1 MKNIGLTVLL
11 IIATASMVCAQG
23 VKPLSQI
30 GQVEEEAIAL
40 IKGQWVINGS
50 NYVLEYTD
58 RFAVRIDGLK
68 YYHYKR
74 LNTNPRFPHV
84 YTIVRSEKTG
94 FLYFA
99 RGSYENGRLVGTTS
113 KIGFK
118 GNNRLLIFS
127 SKNPKRIYQKATRV
141 KKQTTKKPNT
151 KK

>member
-1 MKNIGLTVLL
+1 MKNSFLTVLL
-11 IIATASMVCAQG
+11 IIAAASLVCAQG
-23 VKPLSQI
+23 IKPLSQI
-30 GQVEEEAIAL
+30 GPVEDEAISL
-40 IKGQWVINGS
+40 IKGQWVIDGS

-84 YTIVRSEKTG
+84 YTIVRSKKTG

-118 GNNRLLIFS
+118 GSNRLLIFS
-127 SKNPKRIYQKATRV
+127 GKNPKQIYQKATRV
-141 KKQTTKKPNT
+141 KKKLTKK
-151 KK
+151 